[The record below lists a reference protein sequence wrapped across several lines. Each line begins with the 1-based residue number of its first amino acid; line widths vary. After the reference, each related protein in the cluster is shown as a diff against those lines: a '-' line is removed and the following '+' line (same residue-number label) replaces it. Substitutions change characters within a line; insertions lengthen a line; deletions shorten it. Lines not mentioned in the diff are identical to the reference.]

1 MMGEIIGLLEAMMT
15 SITVS
20 HEQTE
25 EIFKA
30 INGIGELL
38 KRLPFKPEDA
48 PVKYAIMSN
57 LSVIQMNLTGM
68 PRATSN

>member
-1 MMGEIIGLLEAMMT
+1 MIN

-20 HEQTE
+20 HDQAK

-38 KRLPFKPEDA
+38 KRLPSKPEDA
-48 PVKYAIMSN
+48 RVKYAIMSN
-57 LSVIQMNLTGM
+57 LTVIQTNLTGV
-68 PRATSN
+68 PRAPSN

>member
-1 MMGEIIGLLEAMMT
+1 VD
-15 SITVS
+15 SS
-20 HEQTE
+20 K

-38 KRLPFKPEDA
+38 KRLPSRPEDA

-57 LSVIQMNLTGM
+57 LTAIQMNLTGM
-68 PRATSN
+68 PRTRSN

>member
-1 MMGEIIGLLEAMMT
+1 MMN

-20 HEQTE
+20 HEQAK

-30 INGIGELL
+30 INGICELL
-38 KRLPFKPEDA
+38 KRLPSKPEDA

-57 LSVIQMNLTGM
+57 LTVIQMNLTGR
-68 PRATSN
+68 RASSN